1 MYTALIK
8 NQTKSHPI
16 LSHAIK
22 VFLGSLFVAA
32 SAQISIPF
40 YPVPMT
46 MQPAALMIVGLMCSP
61 RMAASIVAVYLA
73 EAFVGLPVLS
83 NFSGGPA
90 HLFGTR
96 GGFIF
101 GFLPLAFLT
110 SYISHLSKTL
120 LTQIIACSV
129 GTIALYFFGVSWLTQ
144 FIGLDKALHFGL
156 FPFLLEI
163 PLFIGFAISSAWFL
177 KNRASK

>member
-1 MYTALIK
+1 MYTTLTK
-8 NQTKSHPI
+8 NQPQSHPI
-16 LSHAIK
+16 SSYVFK
-22 VFLGSLFVAA
+22 VFLGSLFIAA

-61 RMAASIVAVYLA
+61 RMTASIVTVYLA

-83 NFSGGPA
+83 NFSGGPT

-96 GGFIF
+96 GGFLF

-110 SYISHLSKTL
+110 SYISQFSKTL

-129 GTIALYFFGVSWLTQ
+129 GTISLYFFGVSWLTQ
-144 FIGLDKALHFGL
+144 FIGLDKALQFGL

-163 PLFIGFAISSAWFL
+163 PLFIGLAISSAWFL